1 MELSSVAIE
10 GLNLCGD
17 SSRVGDR
24 SFRNLV
30 PITLDILVKKQDEDA
45 LKGKFNDQLTPYFIM
60 HAILG

>member
-30 PITLDILVKKQDEDA
+30 HITLDILVTKKNEDA
-45 LKGKFNDQLTPYFIM
+45 LKSKFNDQFK
-60 HAILG
+60 